1 MRLIRRYANRKLYDV
16 EESRYISLKELG
28 ELLATGC
35 KLRVEQADSGEDITL
50 RTLAR
55 ARLVE
60 AEETFERFR
69 TLPDNLRQRLEQGWS
84 DLRLRVSTV
93 EDRLT
98 QLSRQVT
105 EPLNAMVQLTRRL
118 EALDRQLADL
128 SQEVE
133 RLRAERDGNGTP

>member
-28 ELLATGC
+28 ALVATGC
-35 KLRVEQADSGEDITL
+35 KVRVEQADSGEDITL

-60 AEETFERFR
+60 AEETFERVR
-69 TLPDNLRQRLEQGWS
+69 NLPDSLRQRLEQGWS

-93 EDRLT
+93 EDRLA

-105 EPLNAMVQLTRRL
+105 EPLNAMVQLTRKL
-118 EALDRQLADL
+118 EALERQLTDL
-128 SQEVE
+128 TEEVE
-133 RLRAERDGNGTP
+133 GLRAERDRDDTP